1 MARESHR
8 RRLITEGFRL
18 VHERGYGGTSVR
30 DIVQAAAAPQGSF
43 TNHFT
48 SKQQFGLEVLD
59 LYYDT
64 IQSVIDQTLRNEKLS
79 PLKRLKAYF
88 DIHIASIESFGS
100 KRGCMFGNTSAE
112 ATDENEALRRR
123 VVEMLDDVTASVEH
137 CLKAAVKAGELPK
150 GTKTRDLAGYIT
162 SSFQGA
168 ILMSKA
174 YRSVAPI
181 ERFKRILLASI
192 VKE

>member
-1 MARESHR
+1 MARESHKGK
-8 RRLITEGFRL
+8 LLEAGFHL
-18 VHERGYGGTSVR
+18 VHERGYSGTSVR
-30 DIVQAAAAPQGSF
+30 DVVSAAGAAQGSF
-43 TNHFT
+43 SNHFA
-48 SKQQFGLEVLD
+48 SKEKFGLEVLE
-59 LYYDT
+59 LYFDK

-88 DIHIASIESFGS
+88 DVHIAAIAGYDS

-112 ATDENEALRRR
+112 ATDENEALRLR

-137 CLKAAVKAGELPK
+137 CLKAALKAGELPK
-150 GTKTRDLAGYIT
+150 GTRTKDLAGYIT
-162 SSFQGA
+162 SSLEGA

-192 VKE
+192 VKG

>member
-1 MARESHR
+1 MARKSHR
-8 RRLITEGFRL
+8 QKLITEGFRL
-18 VHERGYGGTSVR
+18 IHEHGYGGTSVR

-43 TNHFT
+43 TNHFS
-48 SKQQFGLEVLD
+48 SKQEFGLEVLD
-59 LYYDT
+59 LYYGQ
-64 IQSVIDQTLRNEKLS
+64 IQSVIDQTLRDEKLS
-79 PLKRLKAYF
+79 PLSRLRAYF
-88 DIHIASIESFGS
+88 DIHIASIESLGS

-112 ATDENEALRRR
+112 ATDENEALRLR
-123 VVEMLDDVTASVEH
+123 VVEMLDNVTASVEL

-150 GTKTRDLAGYIT
+150 GIKTKDLAGYIT

-174 YRSVAPI
+174 YRSIAPI

-192 VKE
+192 VKG

>member
-8 RRLITEGFRL
+8 ENLLAGGVHL
-18 VHERGYGGTSVR
+18 VHERGYGETSVR
-30 DIVQAAAAPQGSF
+30 DIVKAAGAPQGSF
-43 TNHFT
+43 TNHFA
-48 SKQQFGLEVLD
+48 SKEQFGLEVLD
-59 LYYDT
+59 LYYGV
-64 IQSVIDQTLRNEKLS
+64 IQSVVDQTLRNDKRS

-88 DIHIASIESFGS
+88 DIHIASIESYGC

-112 ATDENEALRRR
+112 ANDDREALRLR
-123 VVEMLDDVTASVEH
+123 VVEMLDAVTVSVEY
-137 CLKAAVKAGELPK
+137 CLKAAVKAGEIPA
-150 GTKTRDLAGYIT
+150 GTKTKDLAGYIT

-174 YRSVAPI
+174 YRSVEPV

-192 VKE
+192 TKA

>member
-8 RRLITEGFRL
+8 RRFITEGFRL

-112 ATDENEALRRR
+112 ATDENEALRLR

-137 CLKAAVKAGELPK
+137 CLKAAVKAGELSK